1 MNQGEWTE
9 LESQYKLQKHIEEC
23 VSQQL
28 GPNQR
33 RMFERDFAEVVD
45 AVRLI
50 DAPERMLEK
59 EYYFDERL
67 G

>member
-1 MNQGEWTE
+1 
-9 LESQYKLQKHIEEC
+9 
-23 VSQQL
+23 
-28 GPNQR
+28 
-33 RMFERDFAEVVD
+33 MFERDFAEVVD
-45 AVRLI
+45 AVRLM